1 MQTRLSKLII
11 IMLFTGLSGMMLT
24 SCKGPSDNDIQTS
37 VNEKISAN
45 TGITAT
51 VTGGVVTLSGE
62 CADENC
68 KTSAEASVKGV
79 KGVKSVSNNITIA
92 AAPAPVTITAD
103 DPLKQGVDAALSNY
117 NGVTA
122 DVNDGVITLRGDI
135 KRADLQKLMVSL
147 NALRPKKIDNQL
159 SVK

>member
-1 MQTRLSKLII
+1 M
-11 IMLFTGLSGMMLT
+11 IMLFTGMSSMLLT
-24 SCKGPSDNDIQTS
+24 SCKGPSDSDIQTS
-37 VNEKISAN
+37 VNQKIASNAGVSAS
-45 TGITAT
+45 
-51 VTGGVVTLSGE
+51 VTDGVVTLTGE

-68 KTSAEASVKGV
+68 KTSSETAVKGV
-79 KGVKSVSNNITIA
+79 KGVKSVTNNITIA